1 MDDPDHYS
9 DELHLLLDGRLDDAM
24 KAVVEAHLTA
34 CKLCSDE
41 YSRLQSAR
49 RALRALPR
57 SGPPAQLWLQ
67 VQSAL
72 DAEHAAQRARAARRA
87 RRGWQVAAALLA
99 GLLLVWLSF
108 NRQRTPDM
116 MNDVVAA
123 TVNIATPTLP
133 LTLVTGD
140 PAALEQHFRDSGLSF
155 RSRVLDLRMM
165 RYELLGGRRHQ
176 VDGHP
181 SALFVYRGLAGE
193 RVICQ
198 MFVAEILRFTAR
210 AAVRE
215 SGGMKF
221 YIQRRGN
228 ITAVF
233 WSEGNVVC
241 VLAST
246 MDSDSVIALA
256 MAKAMKV

>member
-9 DELHLLLDGRLDDAM
+9 DESQLLLDGRLDDAT

-34 CKLCSDE
+34 CTLCFDE
-41 YSRLQSAR
+41 YTRLQSVR
-49 RALRALPR
+49 RTLRVLPR
-57 SGPPAQLWLQ
+57 SGPPAQLWSQ
-67 VQSAL
+67 VQRVL
-72 DAEHAAQRARAARRA
+72 DAEQAALRI
-87 RRGWQVAAALLA
+87 RRGWQVAAALLV
-99 GLLLVWLSF
+99 GLLIVWLSF
-108 NRQRTPDM
+108 NRPRTPDV

-123 TVNIATPTLP
+123 AVNIATPTLP

-155 RSRVLDLRMM
+155 RTRVLDLRMM

-181 SALFVYRGLAGE
+181 SALFVYRGPAGE
-193 RVICQ
+193 QVICQ
-198 MFVAEILRFTAR
+198 MFVGEILRFAAG
-210 AAVRE
+210 AAVRQ

-233 WSEGNVVC
+233 WSEANVVC

-246 MDSDSVIALA
+246 ADSDSVIALA
-256 MAKAMKV
+256 MAKAMKA